1 MAKIDAL
8 LQLVVAADGSDL
20 HMNEGQPPKV
30 RVHGDILAVE
40 HPPLTRETLT
50 AYLSE
55 IAGADRWRL
64 FLETGD
70 LDFAYQLDKGSR
82 FRVNYYKQLHGFGC
96 VMRLIPGKIS
106 TLQELDLPPVIK
118 EFAHLRSG
126 LVLVTGPTGAGKST
140 TLAALIDYINRT
152 YAYKIITLEEPI
164 EFIHEP
170 IKSIITQREVGVDA
184 RSFSD
189 GLRVAK
195 REDPNVILVGE
206 MRDLETISQAVS
218 AAEQG
223 VLVFGTLH
231 TSNAAKTVDRIIDAF
246 PVDQQPLIRSMLAAS
261 LKGVCAQRLM
271 KRTDGKGRCAV
282 NEILRGSPALSNVI
296 REGATEKIPDIIK
309 LGAQEGMQLMDDSIF
324 ERLRA
329 GQVSAH
335 EAYMK
340 ALDQDRFRPFLS
352 DEERRAEELAAEE
365 AAKQVRMA
373 RGSLNVGAAGARP
386 FPTATPKAPPPN
398 Q

>member
-1 MAKIDAL
+1 MAQIDAL

-30 RVHGDILAVE
+30 RVHGDIIAVE
-40 HPPLTRETLT
+40 HPTLT
-50 AYLSE
+50 HESLSAYLSE
-55 IAGADRWRL
+55 IAGAERWRT

-70 LDFAYQLDKGSR
+70 LDFAYQLGKESR

-96 VMRLIPGKIS
+96 VMRLIPSKIS

-118 EFAHLRSG
+118 EFANLRSG
-126 LVLVTGPTGAGKST
+126 LVLVTGPTGSGKST
-140 TLAALIDYINRT
+140 TLAALIDYINHT
-152 YAYKIITLEEPI
+152 YAHQIITLEEPI

-170 IKSIITQREVGVDA
+170 IKSIITQREVGVDTK
-184 RSFSD
+184 SFSD
-189 GLRVAK
+189 GLLVAK

-231 TSNAAKTVDRIIDAF
+231 TSNASKTVDRIIDAF

-271 KRTDGKGRCAV
+271 KRVDGKGRCAV
-282 NEILRGSPALSNVI
+282 NEILRGSSALSNVI

-340 ALDQDRFRPFLS
+340 ALDQKRFMPFLS
-352 DEERRAEELAAEE
+352 EDERRAEEIAAEE

-373 RGSLNVGAAGARP
+373 RGAQNVSSAASR
-386 FPTATPKAPPPN
+386 TAPAAPPKSIPPS